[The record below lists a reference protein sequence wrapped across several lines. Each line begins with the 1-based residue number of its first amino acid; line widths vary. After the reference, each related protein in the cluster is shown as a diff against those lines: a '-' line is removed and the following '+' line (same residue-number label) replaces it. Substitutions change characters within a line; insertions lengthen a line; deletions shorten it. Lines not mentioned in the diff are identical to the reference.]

1 MILPQ
6 YQDKDGYW
14 YGTYLQAL
22 SVGYNEKRFKEE
34 FEPKGVKAP
43 ETLDDSLKPEFKG
56 EVIMP
61 DPENPEQAI
70 HSSAPFF
77 SPWAKKKAGP
87 I

>member
-14 YGTYLQAL
+14 YGTYLEAL

-43 ETLDDSLKPEFKG
+43 ETLDDLLKPEFKG
-56 EVIMP
+56 GNRI
-61 DPENPEQAI
+61 DPRKSGTGNTFI
-70 HSSAPFF
+70 SSVLQ
-77 SPWAKKKAGP
+77 SMGEEKAGP